1 MLATR
6 TLGCLRRAP
15 MLAPRLATSATSP
28 TLRLT
33 MGATTVRMY
42 ALSRFP
48 AKQAPGTSRARTLPR
63 TGAGSAPRTIP
74 QDEEEKPPASG
85 DTLWAESAERIQAA
99 PGADPEESLR
109 ALLMAH
115 DYLVITRSAPPTRGY
130 AGR

>member
-15 MLAPRLATSATSP
+15 VLAPRLATTASM
-28 TLRLT
+28 LRLT
-33 MGATTVRMY
+33 MGATTARTY

-48 AKQAPGTSRARTLPR
+48 GKQAPGTSRARTLPR

-109 ALLMAH
+109 ALLMAD
-115 DYLVITRSAPPTRGY
+115 DYLVITRSALPAPGH

>member
-15 MLAPRLATSATSP
+15 RLATTTSA
-28 TLRLT
+28 LRLT
-33 MGATTVRMY
+33 MGATTGARTY

-48 AKQAPGTSRARTLPR
+48 SKQAPGTSRARTVPR
-63 TGAGSAPRTIP
+63 TGAGSAPRSIP
-74 QDEEEKPPASG
+74 QDEEEKPPVSG

-109 ALLMAH
+109 ALLMAD
-115 DYLVITRSAPPTRGY
+115 DYLVITRSAPPTPGH